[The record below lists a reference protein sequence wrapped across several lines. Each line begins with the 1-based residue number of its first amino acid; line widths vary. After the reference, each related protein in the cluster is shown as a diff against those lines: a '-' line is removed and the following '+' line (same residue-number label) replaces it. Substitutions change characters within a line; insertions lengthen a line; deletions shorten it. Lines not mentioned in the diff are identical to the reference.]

1 MFIFVANFFL
11 IFLNNVLSRVNDN
24 KQNIFVQPKKN
35 FGQNL
40 ASPLYK

>member
-24 KQNIFVQPKKN
+24 KQNIFVQQKRT
-35 FGQNL
+35 L
-40 ASPLYK
+40 AKI